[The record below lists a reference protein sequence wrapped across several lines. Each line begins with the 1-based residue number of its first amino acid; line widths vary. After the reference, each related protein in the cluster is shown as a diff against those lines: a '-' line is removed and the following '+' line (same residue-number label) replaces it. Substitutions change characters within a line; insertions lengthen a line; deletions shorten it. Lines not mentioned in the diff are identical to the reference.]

1 MVSPPTY
8 AKWCDRKLWT
18 LRESICL
25 MLAVEPD
32 TVAARDSHGIG
43 GFDPLVEAIE
53 QYAELADEAMK
64 FGTLKPYSA
73 RDLAQPPLERRVDPR
88 AFLEWARSWPAAIP
102 DELAPVLA
110 REPMRPAAEPATV
123 LELIGRGYRGAD
135 HIEEAHE
142 QVLGAALAALAA
154 YPESCRDAHSI
165 RRTIDGNASLI
176 WPETGCAPLTSMEME
191 RLIDRWLRRLG

>member
-1 MVSPPTY
+1 MVTPPVY

-18 LRESICL
+18 LHESICL
-25 MLAVEPD
+25 MLAIEPE
-32 TVAARDSHGIG
+32 TARPNDAHGIG

-64 FGTLKPYSA
+64 FGVLKPFSA
-73 RDLAQPPLERRVDPR
+73 RDLAQPALERRVDPR
-88 AFLEWARSWPAAIP
+88 AFLEWAKNWPVPIP

-110 REPMRPAAEPATV
+110 REPMRQPAEPVTL
-123 LELIGRGYRGAD
+123 LEHIGRGYRGAD

-154 YPESCRDAHSI
+154 YPESGCDAHSI
-165 RRTIDGNASLI
+165 RRTIDDNAPLI
-176 WPETGCAPLTSMEME
+176 WPDTGCPPLTSIEME
-191 RLIDRWLRRLG
+191 RLIGRWLHRLG